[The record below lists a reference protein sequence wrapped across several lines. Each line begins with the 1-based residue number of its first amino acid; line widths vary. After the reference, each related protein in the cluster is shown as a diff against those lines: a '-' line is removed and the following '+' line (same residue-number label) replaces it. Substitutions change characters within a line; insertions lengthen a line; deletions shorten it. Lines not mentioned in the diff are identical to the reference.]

1 MATTF
6 AERLR
11 PDAGSDYRSPSRARS
26 VGLAFAVVGVL
37 LAAVTLI
44 NNIVAGNLVGQG
56 EPVGALHAWSFGLT
70 TTAFGTV
77 KFAIAIILIG
87 IIGRLWIRVDSVKN
101 SLPALRGNYTDPGAH
116 GPFESEYGPGI
127 ATAKPPARLRIHT
140 MAEQM
145 WAPMLAMGAML
156 VLGGLVLSFIQA
168 GTVAT
173 DPALARSQFAWV
185 QGLQFLGEA
194 FLLSGIS
201 FLLGSILSAIRKG
214 GGEVQ
219 LSLGLTVKT
228 LDMPKTAK
236 AFIALMM
243 AGLMLGIV
251 QFVAYVIVA
260 GSTDPGVYAANFAWL
275 GPLREVSLGLLL
287 SGIVLA
293 LASIANAL
301 GFQFSRIAEIVK
313 N

>member
-11 PDAGSDYRSPSRARS
+11 PEPGTDYRTPSRARNLGRT
-26 VGLAFAVVGVL
+26 VGAVGVL
-37 LAAVTLI
+37 LIAVALI
-44 NNIVAGNLVGQG
+44 NQIVAGNLAGAG
-56 EPVGALHAWSFGLT
+56 ESVTSLRSWTFGLT
-70 TTAFGTV
+70 TTSFFTIQV
-77 KFAIAIILIG
+77 AIAIILIG
-87 IIGRLWIRVDSVKN
+87 IVTRIWIRVDSVKA
-101 SLPALRGNYTDPGAH
+101 SLPALRGGFTETANY
-116 GPFESEYGPGI
+116 GPIDSAYGPGT
-127 ATAKPPARLRIHT
+127 ATANPPAPLRIHT

-145 WAPMLAMGAML
+145 WLPMLAMGAMA
-156 VLGGLVLSFIQA
+156 VLGGFVLSLVAA

-173 DPALARSQFAWV
+173 DPALARSQIAWV

-194 FLLSGIS
+194 FMLAGIS

-219 LSLGLTVKT
+219 SSLGLTVKT
-228 LDMPKTAK
+228 LDMPKAAK
-236 AFIALMM
+236 AFIGLMM
-243 AGLMLGIV
+243 VGLMMGVV
-251 QFVAYVIVA
+251 QFVGYVIVA
-260 GSTDPGVYAANFAWL
+260 GSSDPSVYAANFAWL
-275 GPLREVSLGLLL
+275 GPFREVSLGLLL

-293 LASIANAL
+293 LASIGNAL

>member
-11 PDAGSDYRSPSRARS
+11 PEPGTDYRTPSRARNLGRG
-26 VGLAFAVVGVL
+26 VAVVGVL

-44 NNIVAGNLVGQG
+44 NNIVAGNLVGEG
-56 EPVGALHAWSFGLT
+56 ESVGALHAWSFGLT

-87 IIGRLWIRVDSVKN
+87 IVTRIWIRVDSVKA
-101 SLPALRGNYTDPGAH
+101 SLPVLRGGFTEAA
-116 GPFESEYGPGI
+116 EYGPIDTDYGPGT
-127 ATAKPPARLRIHT
+127 ATANPPAPLRIHT

-145 WAPMLAMGAML
+145 WVPMLAMGAML

-168 GTVAT
+168 GNVAT

-219 LSLGLTVKT
+219 SSLGLTVKT

-236 AFIALMM
+236 AFLALMM
-243 AGLMLGIV
+243 AGLMLGVI

-260 GSTDPGVYAANFAWL
+260 SSSDPTVYAANFAWL
-275 GPLREVSLGLLL
+275 GPFREVSLGLLL

-293 LASIANAL
+293 LASIGNAL